1 MTLRVLRGKIMG
13 WLERQNEAT
22 KAYMGKQALWHTWEV
37 VLVGL
42 CGVLTGIV
50 AAKIC
55 QWIVHLSHY
64 SAT

>member
-1 MTLRVLRGKIMG
+1 MG